1 MMLEI
6 LVFLAAGL
14 VGGAVNAAAGG
25 AKLFVF
31 PMLLATG
38 LPPIAANVTQGV
50 ALWPAQ
56 LPAVWVYRREL
67 IADAKALAWQM
78 LPALIGALA
87 GALIMVNSSN
97 EVFVKVVP
105 VLLAVSVV
113 AIVLGPRTTDF
124 MRWAFPGERLKA
136 ATGVLLAAIGFY
148 GGFFGA
154 GMGFMLLAVLS
165 ASAGAEIGRVN
176 GAKNLFA
183 AEAAR
188 IEGDK
193 DWAKNLFAASI
204 QSVAVVPMM
213 LSGLV
218 DWVAAICVLI
228 GGLLGGYLGAS
239 VTRRL
244 PDRLVRT
251 GVAVLGVV
259 LTMSFLLS

>member
-1 MMLEI
+1 MSLEI
-6 LVFLAAGL
+6 LIFLLAGL

-56 LPAVWVYRREL
+56 LPAVWVYRRE
-67 IADAKALAWQM
+67 IAAEARALALQM
-78 LPALIGALA
+78 VPALVGALA
-87 GALIMVNSSN
+87 GALVMVNSSN
-97 EVFVKVVP
+97 EVFVKIVP
-105 VLLAVSVV
+105 GLLVISVV
-113 AIVLGPRTTDF
+113 AIVLGPKTTDF

-165 ASAGAEIGRVN
+165 ASAGRSVAHVN
-176 GAKNLFA
+176 GAKNLV
-183 AEAAR
+183 
-188 IEGDK
+188 
-193 DWAKNLFAASI
+193 AASI

-218 DWVAAICVLI
+218 DWVAALCVLI
-228 GGLLGGYLGAS
+228 GGLAGGYIGAS
-239 VTRRL
+239 LTRRL
-244 PDRLVRT
+244 PEKLVRI

-259 LTMSFLLS
+259 LTMSFLVS

>member
-1 MMLEI
+1 MIPEI
-6 LVFLAAGL
+6 ATLVAAGV
-14 VGGAVNAAAGG
+14 VGGTVNAAAGG

-56 LPAVWVYRREL
+56 LPAVWLYRREL
-67 IADAKALAWQM
+67 LADARALGRQM
-78 LPALIGALA
+78 IPALVGSVL
-87 GALIMVNSSN
+87 GSVVMVNSSN

-105 VLLAVSVV
+105 GLLAVAVV

-124 MRWAFPGERLKA
+124 MRWAFPGDRLRA
-136 ATGVLLAAIGFY
+136 ATGVLLALIGFY

-165 ASAGAEIGRVN
+165 ASSGLGLGRVN

-183 AEAAR
+183 AA
-188 IEGDK
+188 
-193 DWAKNLFAASI
+193 I
-204 QSVAVVPMM
+204 QSAAVIPMM
-213 LSGLV
+213 LSGFT
-218 DWVAAICVLI
+218 DWLAAGCV
-228 GGLLGGYLGAS
+228 LLGGLFGGYMGAAL
-239 VTRRL
+239 TQRL
-244 PDRLVRT
+244 PERPLRI

-259 LTMSFLLS
+259 LTLSFLFR

>member
-1 MMLEI
+1 MGFVNDHIHKSPSRQL
-6 LVFLAAGL
+6 LVEATAIGL

-67 IADAKALAWQM
+67 AAEARRLARRM
-78 LPALIGALA
+78 IPALVGALL
-87 GALIMVNSSN
+87 GAVIMVNASDDA
-97 EVFVKVVP
+97 FIRVVP
-105 VLLAVSVV
+105 FLLAISVV
-113 AIVLGPRTTDF
+113 AIVLGPRTTDL
-124 MRWAFPGERLKA
+124 MHRAFPGKRLET
-136 ATGVLLAAIGFY
+136 ATGVLLALIGFY

-165 ASAGAEIGRVN
+165 ASAGAGLGQVN

-183 AEAAR
+183 VA
-188 IEGDK
+188 
-193 DWAKNLFAASI
+193 I

-213 LSGLV
+213 FVLPYFNRYFFRVTGRIYLGPMV
-218 DWVAAICVLI
+218 TCLIFIMVLI
-228 GGLLGGYLGAS
+228 SNTVFYLP
-239 VTRRL
+239 L
-244 PDRLVRT
+244 
-251 GVAVLGVV
+251 
-259 LTMSFLLS
+259 

>member
-1 MMLEI
+1 MTPEV
-6 LVFLAAGL
+6 LVFLAAGV

-67 IADAKALAWQM
+67 RAQM
-78 LPALIGALA
+78 RRLGRQMIPALA
-87 GALIMVNSSN
+87 GSLLGALVMVNAGN
-97 EVFVKVVP
+97 DAFVRVVP
-105 VLLAVSVV
+105 VLLAISVV
-113 AIVLGPRTTDF
+113 FIVLGPKTTDM
-124 MRWAFPGERLKA
+124 MRRLFPGDRLGT
-136 ATGVLLAAIGFY
+136 ATGVLLALIGFY

-165 ASAGAEIGRVN
+165 ASSGMGLGQVN

-183 AEAAR
+183 AA
-188 IEGDK
+188 
-193 DWAKNLFAASI
+193 I
-204 QSVAVVPMM
+204 QSVAVVPMI

-218 DWVAAICVLI
+218 DWVAALCVLA
-228 GGLLGGYLGAS
+228 GGVTGGYIGARI
-239 VTRRL
+239 TRQL
-244 PDRLVRT
+244 PERIVRI
-251 GVAVLGVV
+251 GVAALGVL
-259 LTMSFLLS
+259 LTMSFLIR

>member
-67 IADAKALAWQM
+67 MADAKALAWQM
-78 LPALIGALA
+78 LPALVGALA

-97 EVFVKVVP
+97 EVFVKIVP
-105 VLLAVSVV
+105 GLLAVSVV

-183 AEAAR
+183 A
-188 IEGDK
+188 
-193 DWAKNLFAASI
+193 SI
-204 QSVAVVPMM
+204 QSVAVLPMM

-228 GGLLGGYLGAS
+228 GGLFGGYLGAS

-244 PDRLVRT
+244 PDKLVRT